1 MATISAG
8 MTLAVVLTA
17 CASAT
22 AIVPPMALAT
32 PGPERTSS
40 SPAGSPGSAGSS
52 STSPTSQA
60 SPAAPSQTPLAWP
73 WPSSAQ
79 VTLPTANPS
88 PAASPSAEPS
98 HPSTGLP
105 SGAVLAPLVRHGS
118 LIHRVIAITIDDG
131 FSSQAVLADLA
142 ILERAHV
149 NATWFPIGRVVARA
163 PATWRMVARAGFPIG
178 NHTYD
183 HTLQARHSYAQI
195 LADIERDNAV
205 VSRVIGRPLVPFL
218 RPPGGSW
225 SRTVLAAAAAAGE
238 RAVVMWSATT
248 GDTAPWPSRSR
259 VDLLVRNATRTGN
272 GGIILMHANLPYT
285 QLALPRIIAYYRSR
299 GFEFVTLG
307 QMFGIPGPVPFPP
320 AP

>member
-1 MATISAG
+1 MASPA
-8 MTLAVVLTA
+8 
-17 CASAT
+17 AT
-22 AIVPPMALAT
+22 FTQGAD
-32 PGPERTSS
+32 RTSS
-40 SPAGSPGSAGSS
+40 SPAR
-52 STSPTSQA
+52 TSR
-60 SPAAPSQTPLAWP
+60 PAASLSVASAAPRQTPLPWP

-79 VTLPTANPS
+79 GTSLTASPYPS
-88 PAASPSAEPS
+88 ASPSAEPS

-105 SGAVLAPLVRHGS
+105 SGAVLAPLLRHGS
-118 LIHRVIAITIDDG
+118 PIHPVIAITIDDG

-163 PATWRMVARAGFPIG
+163 PAIWRMVAAGGFPIG

-183 HTLQARHSYAQI
+183 HTLLARHSYAQI

-205 VSRVIGRPLVPFL
+205 VSKIIGRPLVPFL

-225 SRTVLAAAAAAGE
+225 ARVVLAAAAAAGE
-238 RAVVMWSATT
+238 RAVVLWSATT
-248 GDTAPWPSRSR
+248 ADTAPMPSRSR
-259 VDLLVRNATRTGN
+259 VDLLVRNATKAGN
-272 GGIILMHANLPYT
+272 GGIILMHANLPFT

-307 QMFGIPGPVPFPP
+307 QLFHVPGPVPFPP
-320 AP
+320 AG